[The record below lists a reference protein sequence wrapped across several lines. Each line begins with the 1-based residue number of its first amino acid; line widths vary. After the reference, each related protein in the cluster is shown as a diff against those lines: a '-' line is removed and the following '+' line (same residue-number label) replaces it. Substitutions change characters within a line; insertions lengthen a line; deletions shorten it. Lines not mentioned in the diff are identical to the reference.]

1 MKKWYVILILLCL
14 AGLGSYYYMNYDF
27 RNAIKNT
34 KADYELSSKDLFEAF
49 DADEGAANTKYT
61 GKILEISGSVTDVV
75 TESDQ
80 VSISLHT
87 GDMMSVIVCE
97 LNKTLSSDEISLKVG
112 DSIKIKGECSGK
124 LIDIILVNCVV
135 IN

>member
-1 MKKWYVILILLCL
+1 
-14 AGLGSYYYMNYDF
+14 MNYDF
-27 RNAIKNT
+27 RNAIKNK

-75 TESDQ
+75 KESDQ
-80 VSISLHT
+80 VSISLDT

-97 LNKTLSSDEISLKVG
+97 LNKTLSPDEISIKVG

-135 IN
+135 VN